1 MHLRHT
7 IKTAFLLM
15 LAVLNTEASANEKY
29 SSAEYLKNYALSVC
43 IAEGYSA
50 KEVKNDAAAAARGY
64 MEFGDYS
71 LEAHTA
77 VRALAK
83 EFLAKPYDSM
93 SGEPMTMAKCIDL
106 VHSQALQAIIKKYQ
120 GKDDN

>member
-1 MHLRHT
+1 MKKISLT
-7 IKTAFLLM
+7 VAIAAT
-15 LAVLNTEASANEKY
+15 LNVNAATEIDY
-29 SSAEYLKNYALSVC
+29 SPAEYLKNYALSVC

-50 KEVKNDAAAAARGY
+50 KEVKNDAAAARGY

-77 VRALAK
+77 VRGLAK

-93 SGEPMTMAKCIDL
+93 SGETMAKCIDL

>member
-1 MHLRHT
+1 MT
-7 IKTAFLLM
+7 VAITAT
-15 LAVLNTEASANEKY
+15 LNVNAATEIDY
-29 SSAEYLKNYALSVC
+29 SPAEYLKNYALSVC

-77 VRALAK
+77 VRGLAK

-93 SGEPMTMAKCIDL
+93 SGETMAKCIDL

>member
-1 MHLRHT
+1 MSLT
-7 IKTAFLLM
+7 VAIAAT
-15 LAVLNTEASANEKY
+15 LNVNAATEIDY
-29 SSAEYLKNYALSVC
+29 SPAEYLKNYALSVC

-71 LEAHTA
+71 LEAHTAHTA

>member
-1 MHLRHT
+1 MSLT
-7 IKTAFLLM
+7 VAIAAT
-15 LAVLNTEASANEKY
+15 LNVNAATEIDY
-29 SSAEYLKNYALSVC
+29 SPAEYLKNYALSVC

-50 KEVKNDAAAAARGY
+50 KEVKNDAAARGY

>member
-1 MHLRHT
+1 MQTISLTVAIAATLNANAVTKLTIPLPSTSETTRLAFVSPRVLR
-7 IKTAFLLM
+7 KR
-15 LAVLNTEASANEKY
+15 SQ
-29 SSAEYLKNYALSVC
+29 
-43 IAEGYSA
+43 
-50 KEVKNDAAAAARGY
+50 NDAAAAARGY

-106 VHSQALQAIIKKYQ
+106 VHSQELQAIIKKYQ
-120 GKDDN
+120 GKGDN

>member
-1 MHLRHT
+1 MSLT
-7 IKTAFLLM
+7 VAIAAT
-15 LAVLNTEASANEKY
+15 LNVNAATEIDY
-29 SSAEYLKNYALSVC
+29 SPAEYLKNYALSVC

-93 SGEPMTMAKCIDL
+93 SGEPMTMTMAKYIDL

-120 GKDDN
+120 GKDDS

>member
-1 MHLRHT
+1 MKKISLT
-7 IKTAFLLM
+7 VAIAAT
-15 LAVLNTEASANEKY
+15 LNVNAATEIDY
-29 SSAEYLKNYALSVC
+29 SPAEYLKNYALSVC

-93 SGEPMTMAKCIDL
+93 SGETMAKCIDL

>member
-1 MHLRHT
+1 MKKISLT
-7 IKTAFLLM
+7 VAIAAT
-15 LAVLNTEASANEKY
+15 LNVNAATEIDY
-29 SSAEYLKNYALSVC
+29 SPAEYLKNYALSVC

-93 SGEPMTMAKCIDL
+93 SGEPMTMTMAKYIDL

-120 GKDDN
+120 GKDDS

>member
-1 MHLRHT
+1 M
-7 IKTAFLLM
+7 LLTV
-15 LAVLNTEASANEKY
+15 AIAATLNANAATKIDY
-29 SSAEYLKNYALSVC
+29 SPAEYLKTTRL
-43 IAEGYSA
+43 A

>member
-1 MHLRHT
+1 MAIAAT
-7 IKTAFLLM
+7 
-15 LAVLNTEASANEKY
+15 LNANAATKIDH

-83 EFLAKPYDSM
+83 EFLAKHYDSM
-93 SGEPMTMAKCIDL
+93 SGETMTMAKCIDL

-120 GKDDN
+120 GKNDN

>member
-1 MHLRHT
+1 MA
-7 IKTAFLLM
+7 ITAT
-15 LAVLNTEASANEKY
+15 LNANAATKIDH

-83 EFLAKPYDSM
+83 EFLAKHYDSM
-93 SGEPMTMAKCIDL
+93 SGETMTMAKCIDL

-120 GKDDN
+120 GKNDN

>member
-1 MHLRHT
+1 MKKISLT
-7 IKTAFLLM
+7 VAIAAT
-15 LAVLNTEASANEKY
+15 LNVNAATEIDY

-43 IAEGYSA
+43 IAEGYSV

-83 EFLAKPYDSM
+83 EFLAKHYDSM

-120 GKDDN
+120 GKGDN

>member
-1 MHLRHT
+1 VKKISLT
-7 IKTAFLLM
+7 VAITAT
-15 LAVLNTEASANEKY
+15 LNVNAATEIDY
-29 SSAEYLKNYALSVC
+29 SPAEYLKNYALSVC

-77 VRALAK
+77 VRGLAK

-93 SGEPMTMAKCIDL
+93 SGETMAKCIDL

>member
-1 MHLRHT
+1 MKKISLT
-7 IKTAFLLM
+7 VAIAAT
-15 LAVLNTEASANEKY
+15 LNVNAATEIDY
-29 SSAEYLKNYALSVC
+29 SPAEYLKNYALSVC

-50 KEVKNDAAAAARGY
+50 KEVKNDAAAARGY

-120 GKDDN
+120 GKDDS

>member
-1 MHLRHT
+1 MKKISLT
-7 IKTAFLLM
+7 VAIAAT
-15 LAVLNTEASANEKY
+15 LNVNAATEIDY
-29 SSAEYLKNYALSVC
+29 SPAEYLKNYALSVC

-93 SGEPMTMAKCIDL
+93 SGEPMTMTMAKYIDL
-106 VHSQALQAIIKKYQ
+106 VHSQALQAIINKYQ
-120 GKDDN
+120 GKDDS

>member
-1 MHLRHT
+1 MSLT
-7 IKTAFLLM
+7 VAITAT
-15 LAVLNTEASANEKY
+15 LNVNAATEIDY
-29 SSAEYLKNYALSVC
+29 SPAEYLKNYALSVC

-77 VRALAK
+77 VRGLAK

-93 SGEPMTMAKCIDL
+93 SGETMAKCIDL

>member
-1 MHLRHT
+1 MKKISLT
-7 IKTAFLLM
+7 VAIAAT
-15 LAVLNTEASANEKY
+15 LNVNAATEIDY
-29 SSAEYLKNYALSVC
+29 SPAEYLKNYALSVC

-106 VHSQALQAIIKKYQ
+106 VHSQALQTIIKKYQ

>member
-1 MHLRHT
+1 MKKISLT
-7 IKTAFLLM
+7 VAIAAT
-15 LAVLNTEASANEKY
+15 LNVNAATEIDY
-29 SSAEYLKNYALSVC
+29 SPAEYLKNYALSVC

-93 SGEPMTMAKCIDL
+93 SGKPMTMAKCIDL
-106 VHSQALQAIIKKYQ
+106 VHSQELQAIIKKYQ

>member
-1 MHLRHT
+1 MAIAATLNANAVTKLT
-7 IKTAFLLM
+7 IPLPSTSKTTRLAF
-15 LAVLNTEASANEKY
+15 ASPRVLSKR
-29 SSAEYLKNYALSVC
+29 
-43 IAEGYSA
+43 GQ
-50 KEVKNDAAAAARGY
+50 NDAAAAARGY

-93 SGEPMTMAKCIDL
+93 SG
-106 VHSQALQAIIKKYQ
+106 SR
-120 GKDDN
+120 

>member
-1 MHLRHT
+1 MKKISLT
-7 IKTAFLLM
+7 VTFAATLSVN
-15 LAVLNTEASANEKY
+15 AATEIDY
-29 SSAEYLKNYALSVC
+29 SPADNLKNYALSVC

-50 KEVKNDAAAAARGY
+50 KEVKNDAAAARGY

-106 VHSQALQAIIKKYQ
+106 VHSQALQAIIKKYH

>member
-1 MHLRHT
+1 MNSHHT
-7 IKTAFLLM
+7 IKTVFLLT
-15 LAVLNTEASANEKY
+15 LAVLNTEASANGKY

-50 KEVKNDAAAAARGY
+50 KEVKNDAAAAAQGY
-64 MEFGDYS
+64 TEFGDYS

-106 VHSQALQAIIKKYQ
+106 VHSQELQAIIKKYQ

>member
-1 MHLRHT
+1 MAAT
-7 IKTAFLLM
+7 
-15 LAVLNTEASANEKY
+15 LNANAATKIDH

-83 EFLAKPYDSM
+83 EFLAKHYDSM
-93 SGEPMTMAKCIDL
+93 SGETMTMAKCIDL

-120 GKDDN
+120 GKNDN